1 MINAALNLVRNNP
14 DPLAFVVA
22 GVMLIAYEVG
32 AFVVTEDL
40 LLGAFMVAAAMRSM
54 MQRRSLS
61 APVAVEVDECTSCDG
76 NGCASCDDAEG

>member
-1 MINAALNLVRNNP
+1 MIKAALTLVRNNP

-40 LLGAFMVAAAMRSM
+40 LLGAFMVAAAIRSM
-54 MQRRSLS
+54 LKQQPMPEL
-61 APVAVEVDECTSCDG
+61 APTAAEDS
-76 NGCASCDDAEG
+76 AEG